1 MTMIWFHST
10 YRKAFVAMVQ
20 QRSKNNGNCHRMGR
34 VQSFRSELDS
44 HVYVCIV
51 PSSGVVTMS
60 LALILNLCF
69 FLSLCMY
76 IYMYH
81 IKRLF
86 SFAVSQ
92 IGHRRVHAL
101 PLERDR
107 GMIDRG
113 MIPMMTRVG
122 VGDTFEV
129 CWDTIVHFLLL
140 LTVVSLWNR
149 IVASISMIFL
159 QKKTKGGPAPS
170 PSGHCT

>member
-1 MTMIWFHST
+1 
-10 YRKAFVAMVQ
+10 
-20 QRSKNNGNCHRMGR
+20 
-34 VQSFRSELDS
+34 
-44 HVYVCIV
+44 
-51 PSSGVVTMS
+51 MS

-92 IGHRRVHAL
+92 IGHRRVYAL
-101 PLERDR
+101 PLER
-107 GMIDRG
+107 DRG

-159 QKKTKGGPAPS
+159 QKKKGSRTKSVWPLYVGATLCLSVPLHVTGRWSAHQTTTTTTINNHQVQRNNNNNNQPS
-170 PSGHCT
+170 HFYRTTFDTR